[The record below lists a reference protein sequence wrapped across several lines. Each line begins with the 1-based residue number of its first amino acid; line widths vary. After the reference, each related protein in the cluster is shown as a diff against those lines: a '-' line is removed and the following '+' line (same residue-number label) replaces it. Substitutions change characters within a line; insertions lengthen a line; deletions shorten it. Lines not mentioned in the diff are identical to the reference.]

1 MKKFSLAAALL
12 AALFTFNSC
21 GSKKLDDAEARNH
34 RLDDSLEVAL
44 ANADSLFS
52 LLYDVTIGMEQVTR
66 LEKLVGTELNTE
78 STTARENIT
87 KQMEAIQRGLM
98 ERRKRIEE
106 LEAQLAQ
113 NKGVSAKYRQ
123 QIEVLRQQI
132 DSQAA
137 AVANLQQQLM
147 EANIHIEA
155 LENTIEGLTNTV
167 DTINAARQQTQ
178 DELDSAIS
186 NLNAVYYVIG
196 TDKELKE
203 HNIIEGGGF
212 LRKTKVLPS
221 DFDRSY
227 MTRADRRSLSVIPLD
242 AKKAKVMTSQPEDSY
257 RLDRSAAGLLS
268 LVITNPESFWAT
280 TNILVVKID

>member
-1 MKKFSLAAALL
+1 MKKISLAVAFL
-12 AALFTFNSC
+12 AAIFTFNSC
-21 GSKKLDDAEARNH
+21 GSKKLDEAEARNH
-34 RLDDSLEVAL
+34 RLDDSLEIAL

-78 STTARENIT
+78 SATARETIT

-106 LEAQLAQ
+106 LEAQVAQ
-113 NKGVSAKYRQ
+113 HKGISAKYRQ

-137 AVANLQQQLM
+137 AVANLQQQLAD
-147 EANIHIEA
+147 ANIHIEM
-155 LENTIEGLTNTV
+155 LENTIEGLTNTI

-178 DELDSAIS
+178 AELDSTIS
-186 NLNAVYYVIG
+186 DLYAVYYVIG
-196 TDKELKE
+196 SDKELKS

-227 MTRADRRSLSVIPLD
+227 MTRADRRALTVIPLD

-257 RLDRSAAGLLS
+257 RLDRSASGLLS
-268 LVITNPESFWAT
+268 LVIINSDNFWAA

>member
-1 MKKFSLAAALL
+1 MKKFSFAAAFL

-21 GSKKLDDAEARNH
+21 GNKKLDEAEARNH

-66 LEKLVGTELNTE
+66 LEKLVGTEINTE
-78 STTARENIT
+78 STTARESIT

-106 LEAQLAQ
+106 LEAQIAQ
-113 NKGVSAKYRQ
+113 NKGISAKYRQ

-147 EANIHIEA
+147 EANIHIET
-155 LENTIEGLTNTV
+155 LENTIEGLNNTV

-196 TDKELKE
+196 SDKELKE

-257 RLDRSAAGLLS
+257 RLDRAASGLLS
-268 LVITNPESFWAT
+268 LVITNPESFWST

>member
-1 MKKFSLAAALL
+1 MKKFSLAAAFL

-21 GSKKLDDAEARNH
+21 GSKKLDEAEARNH

-66 LEKLVGTELNTE
+66 LEKLVGTEINTE
-78 STTARENIT
+78 STTARESIT

-106 LEAQLAQ
+106 LEAQIAQ

-147 EANIHIEA
+147 EANIHIET

-196 TDKELKE
+196 SEKELKE

-227 MTRADRRSLSVIPLD
+227 MTRADRRSLTVIPLD

-257 RLDRSAAGLLS
+257 RLDRLASGLLS

>member
-1 MKKFSLAAALL
+1 MKKFSLAAAFL

-21 GSKKLDDAEARNH
+21 GSKKLDEAEARNH

-66 LEKLVGTELNTE
+66 LEKLVGTEINTE
-78 STTARENIT
+78 STTARESIT

-106 LEAQLAQ
+106 LEAQIAQ

-147 EANIHIEA
+147 EANIHIET

-196 TDKELKE
+196 SEKELKE

-227 MTRADRRSLSVIPLD
+227 MTRADRRSLTVIPLD

-257 RLDRSAAGLLS
+257 RLDRSASGLLS

>member
-1 MKKFSLAAALL
+1 MKKFSLAAAFL

-21 GSKKLDDAEARNH
+21 GSKKLDEAEARNH

-66 LEKLVGTELNTE
+66 LEKLVGTEMNTE
-78 STTARENIT
+78 STTARESIT

-106 LEAQLAQ
+106 LEAQIAQ

-147 EANIHIEA
+147 EANIHIET

-186 NLNAVYYVIG
+186 SLNAVYYVIG
-196 TDKELKE
+196 SEKELKE

-227 MTRADRRSLSVIPLD
+227 MTRADRRSLTVIPLD

-257 RLDRSAAGLLS
+257 RLDRSASGLLS
-268 LVITNPESFWAT
+268 LVITNPEGFWAT